1 MQANYDLHAPK
12 KATNLTVNTSLLST
26 AKDLNINLSAV
37 FEQALAYTVQVK
49 QRELWLLNNQS
60 AINDYNEDVAKN
72 GVFSD
77 GLRSF

>member
-1 MQANYDLHAPK
+1 MQANYDLNAPK